1 MIAPNPDGPIEP
13 LDLPDIPD
21 LPIGSPDI
29 RVDPDKGVTVSG
41 EIGDVP
47 LDLTFGKDGV
57 DLKTRDRQISR

>member
-1 MIAPNPDGPIEP
+1 MPIS
-13 LDLPDIPD
+13 LDLPEIPEY
-21 LPIGSPDI
+21 PIATPDI

-57 DLKTRDRQISR
+57 DLKTRDKQGERR